1 MFEDIV
7 NSISPGIGSVIS
19 GGLGFL
25 GQMDTNAQSKSNAE
39 SANAFNA
46 NQAQINR
53 DYQTEMSNSA
63 YQRQVVD
70 MEKAGLNPMLAYMK
84 GGGASSPS
92 GSTAS
97 ATTPQYT
104 SPIQGAAQ
112 YKLTSAQTA
121 KTEAER
127 PNVEAHTELTKAQ
140 TTSIIATTDKIREEI
155 KNIPEEGRR
164 LRAIYINLAEQ
175 SAKLAQETQSETIR
189 QKVLTQTVL
198 KLRNDNVITDADIKA
213 IRDTNGIGRIAREI
227 KPATDIGGD
236 LISGIVDR
244 IIGRVTTTTRETPWG
259 NSKSTT
265 IKK

>member
-1 MFEDIV
+1 MFEDIA
-7 NSISPGIGSVIS
+7 NAISPGIGSVIS

-112 YKLTSAQTA
+112 YKLTSAQSA
-121 KTEAER
+121 KTEAEKPKVIAETANISKLSEKIDQEISSMKTDQQKSLAVIDNLR
-127 PNVEAHTELTKAQ
+127 VERDNLIKSGLNLTEVGNQ
-140 TTSIIATTDKIREEI
+140 
-155 KNIPEEGRR
+155 
-164 LRAIYINLAEQ
+164 LRAQVTNLKSHSQLFNQLVQNNGLQAELQ
-175 SAKLAQETQSETIR
+175 KLDVDAAKGVGNIGREYQQ
-189 QKVLTQTVL
+189 L
-198 KLRNDNVITDADIKA
+198 KPIIDLLKA
-213 IRDTNGIGRIAREI
+213 IFLPRGVPFSAY
-227 KPATDIGGD
+227 K
-236 LISGIVDR
+236 
-244 IIGRVTTTTRETPWG
+244 G
-259 NSKSTT
+259 N
-265 IKK
+265 